1 MSEKGKKPGARDIS
15 DLKARLGL
23 KRGGDAKTPGGPVP
37 PPSAGKGTG
46 YVPPPPGVAPQQPVV
61 PDARQDPFGAM
72 NAMAA
77 QGAVTRAPEV
87 IVVDKSAVE
96 QVHGQPRLAKYGKI
110 ALLVGAPL
118 ILGFVL
124 GGINHQRSRYN
135 ATVDDAK
142 EVADEFSDLG
152 KRLEALN
159 NVLLR
164 AKERGQGGKGYAL
177 ADAELVA
184 DIEGLKFSFPDNDEL
199 ILSHRNLY
207 LLEPKLVQD
216 TLGFYTRMRT
226 LAQRLKEHVRL
237 TKDLTKKMTPAVAE
251 KIGAQAGF
259 AGTIRVPSAEDAKKG
274 ALPSV
279 EVLEIGMPVCSDG
292 KPAKECAG
300 GPPVGVQVRGDTQA
314 PWVQKSI
321 ATGAADANDKVF
333 PIRPNGIFNALAE
346 GSPRFLDELQY
357 YQRLADIDVLVSGS
371 GGDGGLMKDR
381 KDVEDR
387 LKAVA
392 QRGKAFAL

>member
-1 MSEKGKKPGARDIS
+1 MSDKGKKPGARDMS

-23 KRGGDAKTPGGPVP
+23 KRGATEGKPAGGAVP
-37 PPSAGKGTG
+37 PPNAGKGAG
-46 YVPPPPGVAPQQPVV
+46 YVPPPPGVVPPQPAV
-61 PDARQDPFGAM
+61 PDARVDPFGAM

-77 QGAVTRAPEV
+77 HGAVTRAPEV
-87 IVVDKSAVE
+87 IVVDKASVE

-110 ALLVGAPL
+110 ALLVGLPL
-118 ILGFVL
+118 VVGFIL

-135 ATVDDAK
+135 STLEDAQD
-142 EVADEFSDLG
+142 VSDEMKDQG

-164 AKERGQGGKGYAL
+164 AKERGPGGKTYAL
-177 ADAELVA
+177 TDGELVS
-184 DIEGLKFSFPDNDEL
+184 DLEQLKFNFPDNDEL

-216 TLGFYTRMRT
+216 TLSFYNRMRT
-226 LAQRLKEHVRL
+226 LSQKVKDHIRV
-237 TKDLTKKMTPAVAE
+237 TKDLAQKMPPTVAE
-251 KIGAQAGF
+251 QLGAQAGF
-259 AGTIRVPSAEDAKKG
+259 AAMVRIPTPDEAKKG
-274 ALPSV
+274 APPSV
-279 EVLEIGMPVCSDG
+279 EIFQIGLPVCADG
-292 KPAKECAG
+292 KPAKECP
-300 GPPVGVQVRGDTQA
+300 GPVVGVQVRPDTMA
-314 PWVQKSI
+314 SWLNKPL
-321 ATGAADANDKVF
+321 ATPTDTTDKALLV
-333 PIRPNGIFNALAE
+333 RGNGILSALTK

-357 YQRLADIDVLVSGS
+357 FQRLSEIDVLVSGS

-387 LKAVA
+387 LTAVA

>member
-1 MSEKGKKPGARDIS
+1 MSEKGKKPGSRDIS

-23 KRGGDAKTPGGPVP
+23 KRGEAKTPGGAVP

-46 YVPPPPGVAPQQPVV
+46 YVPPPPGVAPPQPAV

-77 QGAVTRAPEV
+77 QGAATRAPEV
-87 IVVDKSAVE
+87 IVVDKASVE
-96 QVHGQPRLAKYGKI
+96 QVHGQPRLAKYGRI

-118 ILGFVL
+118 ILGFIL
-124 GGINHQRSRYN
+124 GGINQQRSRYN

-142 EVADEFSDLG
+142 IVADEFSELG

-164 AKERGQGGKGYAL
+164 AKERAPRGKIYAMG
-177 ADAELVA
+177 DAELVS
-184 DIEGLKFSFPDNDEL
+184 DIEALKFNFPDNDEL
-199 ILSHRNLY
+199 ILSHRSFY

-226 LAQRLKEHVRL
+226 LSQKLKEHVRL
-237 TKDLTKKMTPAVAE
+237 TKELAQKAPPTVAE
-251 KIGAQAGF
+251 KIGAQSGF
-259 AGTIRVPSAEDAKKG
+259 AGTIRVPSADDAKKG
-274 ALPSV
+274 ALPAV
-279 EVLEIGMPVCSDG
+279 EILQIGMPVCADG
-292 KPAKECAG
+292 KPAKECPG
-300 GPPVGVQVRGDTQA
+300 GPPVALQVRGDTVA
-314 PWVQKSI
+314 PWVNKQI
-321 ATGAADANDKVF
+321 ASGADTNDKVF
-333 PIRPNGIFNALAE
+333 VLRQNGILNALVE

-357 YQRLADIDVLVSGS
+357 YQRLGDIDVLVSGS

>member
-1 MSEKGKKPGARDIS
+1 MSEKGKKPGGRDIS

-23 KRGGDAKTPGGPVP
+23 KRGGGKAAGGAVP
-37 PPSAGKGTG
+37 PPNAGKSTG
-46 YVPPPPGVAPQQPVV
+46 YMPPPPGVAPPQPVV

-77 QGAVTRAPEV
+77 QGAVARAPEI
-87 IVVDKSAVE
+87 IVVDKASVE

-124 GGINHQRSRYN
+124 GGINHSRSRYN

-142 EVADEFSDLG
+142 YIADEFSEQG
-152 KRLEALN
+152 KQLEALN

-164 AKERGQGGKGYAL
+164 ARERAPRGRKYAMS
-177 ADAELVA
+177 DAELVN
-184 DIEGLKFSFPDNDEL
+184 DVEQLKFNFPVDDEL
-199 ILSHRNLY
+199 ILSHRSLY

-216 TLGFYTRMRT
+216 TLGFYSRMRT
-226 LAQRLKEHVRL
+226 LSQKLKEHVRL
-237 TKDLTKKMTPAVAE
+237 TKELAGKMPPAVAE
-251 KIGAQAGF
+251 KIGAQSGF

-274 ALPSV
+274 GLPSV
-279 EVLEIGMPVCSDG
+279 ELLQIGMPVCGDG
-292 KPAKECAG
+292 KAAKECAG
-300 GPPVGVQVRGDTQA
+300 GPPVGLQVRGDTAA
-314 PWVQKSI
+314 PWINKQLAS
-321 ATGAADANDKVF
+321 GADTNDKVF
-333 PIRPNGIFNALAE
+333 LLRPNGILNALIE
-346 GSPRFLDELQY
+346 GSPRYLDELQY
-357 YQRLADIDVLVSGS
+357 DQRLGDIDILVSGS

-381 KDVEDR
+381 KDIEDR